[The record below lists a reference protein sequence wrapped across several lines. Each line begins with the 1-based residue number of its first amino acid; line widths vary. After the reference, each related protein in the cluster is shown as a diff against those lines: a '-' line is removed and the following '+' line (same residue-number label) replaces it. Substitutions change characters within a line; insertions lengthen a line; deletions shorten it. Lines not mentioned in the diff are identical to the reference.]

1 MIPLFPETEAILRD
15 VNLRILRTWPAP
27 PRRLISE
34 WARENR
40 IIPVGASNRPGKWVS
55 EPYQDE
61 IMDAM
66 LDPEVREVICKKSTQ
81 IGWSDGILNNIVGY
95 HIAHD
100 PKPMMLVQPSE
111 TTAKD
116 YSKLKIAPM
125 IAACPA
131 LAYRVRENVS
141 RRGGNTIQLKEFDG
155 GFLKVNGTTPKQ
167 LRSHA
172 VAMVLFD
179 EVDAY
184 ELDVDGE
191 GDPIEIGTRRTDTW
205 DESKILKGSTPAKPK
220 GLSQIDAAYERSD
233 QRMFYVPCPH
243 CRFMQALIWRDP
255 ETKEFRLVWAKDKDG
270 APVPESVEYVCVS
283 CRKGIPERFKHQML
297 ARGRWIP
304 KFPERKSIRGYYINA
319 LYSPWK
325 DLWPDLA
332 LEWFAATSRNDSEK
346 LKAFINLRL
355 GETWEE
361 QGEHIEA
368 SMLAARK
375 EDPTGTLAKD
385 CAVLVGAI
393 DVQANRLEC
402 QILGFGAGEEAWIVK
417 HEIFWGDPGVQIAGA
432 DVWSEADAFILRP
445 WKHVSGAELRPAI
458 VFVDSGDQADAVYDF
473 VEPRQ
478 HAARRVFAIKGVD
491 YIAKPGLVAEGT
503 TQKSRIRLFTVATNA
518 AKDRIFSRL
527 TIPTPGPGYI
537 HIPGGDEGVTDE
549 YLQQL
554 TGEKKITVKD
564 KRTRRSKRLYVKT
577 YNRNEAL
584 DLTVYGFAALFA
596 LQTIIDPGLYRDLG
610 LLSRKMNE
618 TGQNPAAWGQNRV
631 RRYRSRG
638 LES

>member
-1 MIPLFPETEAILRD
+1 
-15 VNLRILRTWPAP
+15 
-27 PRRLISE
+27 
-34 WARENR
+34 
-40 IIPVGASNRPGKWVS
+40 
-55 EPYQDE
+55 
-61 IMDAM
+61 M
-66 LDPEVREVICKKSTQ
+66 LDPEVREVVCKKSTQ

-111 TTAKD
+111 MTAKD

-131 LAYRVRENVS
+131 LTNRVRENVS

-205 DESKILKGSTPAKPK
+205 DEAKILKGSTPAKPK
-220 GLSQIDAAYERSD
+220 GLSQIDAAYQRSD
-233 QRMFYVPCPH
+233 QREFYVPCPY
-243 CRFMQALIWRDP
+243 CRFMQPLIWRDP
-255 ETKEFRLVWAKDKDG
+255 DTKEFRLVWDKDADG
-270 APVPESVEYVCVS
+270 APIPESVVYQCVA

-297 ARGRWIP
+297 ARGRWVP
-304 KFPERKSIRGYYINA
+304 KFPERRTIRGYYINA

-332 LEWFAATSRNDSEK
+332 KEWFDATTRNDSEK

-361 QGEHIEA
+361 AGEAVEA
-368 SMLAARK
+368 SALAARK
-375 EDPTGTLAKD
+375 EPIVEPLAKD
-385 CAVLVGAI
+385 IAVLVGAI
-393 DVQANRLEC
+393 DVQPNRLEC
-402 QILGFGAGEEAWIVK
+402 QIMGFGAGEEAWIVK
-417 HEIFWGDPGVQIAGA
+417 HEIFWGDPGVAVVGE
-432 DVWSEADAFILRP
+432 DVWSEADSFMLRE
-445 WKHVSGAELRPAI
+445 WSHESGSKMRPAI
-458 VFVDSGDQADAVYDF
+458 VFVDSGNQSDAVYDF

-478 HAARRVFAIKGVD
+478 TSARRVYAIKGVD
-491 YIAKPGLVAEGT
+491 YIAKPGLVAEGMT
-503 TQKSRIRLFTVATNA
+503 KKAHIRLFTIATYA
-518 AKDRIFSRL
+518 AKDRVFSRL
-527 TIPTPGPGYI
+527 KIAKPGPGYV
-537 HIPGGDEGVTDE
+537 HIPGGETGITDE

-554 TGEKKITVKD
+554 AGEKKITVRD
-564 KRTRRSKRLYVKT
+564 RRTRRAKQIYVKT
-577 YNRNEAL
+577 HNRNEAL
-584 DLTVYGFAALFA
+584 DLTVYCFAALFT
-596 LQTIIDPGLYRDLG
+596 LQTLLEPGLYRDLAFFA
-610 LLSRKMNE
+610 RRMNE
-618 TGQNPAAWGQNRV
+618 TGQNPASWAQPRV

-638 LES
+638 LQ